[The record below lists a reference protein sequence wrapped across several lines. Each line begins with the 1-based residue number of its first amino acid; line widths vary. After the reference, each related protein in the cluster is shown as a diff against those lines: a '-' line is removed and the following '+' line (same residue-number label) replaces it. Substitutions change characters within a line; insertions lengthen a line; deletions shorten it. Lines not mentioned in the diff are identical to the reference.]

1 MKKFFF
7 AFLSTILLLQSCEYD
22 DSELRGNITDL
33 QERVT
38 KLELVCKELNTN
50 VTALQTIVQ
59 ALNSRDYVV
68 NVSSI
73 YSEGSVIG
81 YSITLFYGG
90 TFTIYNG
97 KDGVDGYV
105 PNIGVAMDVD
115 GIYYWTLDGKW
126 LLDVNGEKVKASG
139 IDGKNGTDGT
149 DGTNGKDGV
158 DGTDGTD
165 GTNGKDG
172 VDGTDGKDGSDGNDG
187 ITPRLKIENN
197 YWYISYNNGV
207 DWEIL
212 GKATGNDGING
223 DNLFDSVTQ
232 DDTYVYFNLADG
244 TIITLPKQDK
254 RNIQFEDLVVKSICC
269 KYWDQNNDGELSYDE
284 AASVTSL
291 ENAFWN
297 NSDIIAFNELRFF
310 TNLNIIDYD
319 DFVNCSSLWKI
330 TFPENLTEL
339 SGFTGCSSLTSII
352 IPKNVTKLGSFDGC
366 TGMKSII
373 LECHNLKNYYQPFE
387 GCSGVAHIDFDIPS
401 SLFSGADITSVVM
414 GDNVKEIADS
424 AFLGCDEIKNLVL
437 GKNVEVIGKHAFASC
452 GKLENLTIGDKI
464 KSIGEEAFI
473 VYTNARKTKNFYI
486 ESATPPAVG
495 TRAFYYRNY
504 NNTYN
509 TYSYGVQRGLKI
521 YVPDSSL
528 DLWKTQLTEYESI
541 LFAKSEE
548 NEN

>member
-1 MKKFFF
+1 MKKLFF

-158 DGTDGTD
+158 DGE
-165 GTNGKDG
+165 N
-172 VDGTDGKDGSDGNDG
+172 GTDGKDG

-232 DDTYVYFNLADG
+232 DDTYVYFNLSDG
-244 TIITLPKQDK
+244 TVITLPKQDK
-254 RNIQFEDLVVKSICC
+254 KNIQFEDLYTKMLCC
-269 KYWDQNNDGELSYDE
+269 NQWDEDGDGELSYAE
-284 AASVTSL
+284 AAKVT
-291 ENAFWN
+291 EVYFYN
-297 NSDIIAFNELRFF
+297 DDKIIAFTELKYF
-310 TNLNIIDYD
+310 TNLSSLRMNM
-319 DFVNCSSLWKI
+319 CASLWKVELPEHLTKLDDC
-330 TFPENLTEL
+330 TFEA
-339 SGFTGCSSLTSII
+339 CSYLKRISV
-352 IPKNVTKLGSFDGC
+352 PNNVTVLGNRCFSNCGSLEVVTLGENIKEIGC
-366 TGMKSII
+366 QAFST
-373 LECHNLKNYYQPFE
+373 LKNR
-387 GCSGVAHIDFDIPS
+387 
-401 SLFSGADITSVVM
+401 
-414 GDNVKEIADS
+414 NVLEIYLKA
-424 AFLGCDEIKNLVL
+424 K
-437 GKNVEVIGKHAFASC
+437 
-452 GKLENLTIGDKI
+452 
-464 KSIGEEAFI
+464 
-473 VYTNARKTKNFYI
+473 
-486 ESATPPAVG
+486 TPPAIYISQNSGEQV
-495 TRAFYYRNY
+495 FYAPGA
-504 NNTYN
+504 
-509 TYSYGVQRGLKI
+509 SYPKIKI
-521 YVPDSSL
+521 YVPRESY
-528 DLWKTQLTEYESI
+528 DLYTSYENI
-541 LFAKSEE
+541 VNGETNVTNWAYYTNTKYGKGNYVEIIAYDY
-548 NEN
+548 